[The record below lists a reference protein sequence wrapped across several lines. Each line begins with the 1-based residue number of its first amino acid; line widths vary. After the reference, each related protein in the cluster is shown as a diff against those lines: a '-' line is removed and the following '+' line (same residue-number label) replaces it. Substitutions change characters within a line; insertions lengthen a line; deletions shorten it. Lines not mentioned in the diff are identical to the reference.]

1 MEIICTAC
9 STKLAI
15 PDEKVPKEAAF
26 KVTCPKCQG
35 KIQVNPKREAS
46 PPPSEF
52 AATDL
57 PMEQT
62 GASSPEEDDFVE
74 NRRLAMAC
82 IDDPNSQSLAKAALA
97 QLGYT
102 VHVVTKQDDAL
113 DRIRKN
119 RYEVVLLHEEF
130 GGSAL
135 DNLVLRTV
143 QPMTMAMRRHMC
155 VGLLGK
161 QFRTFDHMAA
171 FAHSVNFVVAEREA
185 SKLSGI
191 VRQALSEND
200 QFYRVFRECLREAG
214 KP

>member
-35 KIQVNPKREAS
+35 KIQVYPKREAS

-52 AATDL
+52 AATDF
-57 PMEQT
+57 PMERT

-97 QLGYT
+97 S
-102 VHVVTKQDDAL
+102 D
-113 DRIRKN
+113 
-119 RYEVVLLHEEF
+119 
-130 GGSAL
+130 
-135 DNLVLRTV
+135 
-143 QPMTMAMRRHMC
+143 QPRHSTEQ
-155 VGLLGK
+155 VIAFLQANIGK
-161 QFRTFDHMAA
+161 
-171 FAHSVNFVVAEREA
+171 
-185 SKLSGI
+185 
-191 VRQALSEND
+191 
-200 QFYRVFRECLREAG
+200 
-214 KP
+214 